1 MNQILYT
8 NTPKKGGTLE
18 IKTVL
23 RIFAIACIIFG
34 LILVGQASYA
44 MITKKGEESQS
55 EPLINVTQSED
66 ILNISIKHDKLID
79 KITYSWNGGEET
91 ILQGK
96 GRKEIDEKIVI
107 PTGKNT
113 LLLKAT
119 DINGKI
125 ASYSEM
131 YTLEQGDTIKPEI
144 ELLVENSKVKIVAV
158 TKYFGLKSIIAGYQA
173 GIRNFG
179 ESRAIEA
186 TKKIEQLP
194 DEIRKNSTF
203 HFIGHLQSNKVEK
216 VVKYFDIIE
225 SVDSLKIAK
234 AISKSACLLNKREK
248 VLLQVNNAG
257 EEQKSGFSKNTL
269 KTELGE
275 ILSLKGIEVLGLMNM
290 APLGVDE
297 NAIEGLFKDIR
308 EFRDELEREFNVTL
322 PELSM
327 GMSNDYKIA
336 LREGATIIRI
346 GRKLFK

>member
-96 GRKEIDEKIVI
+96 GRKEIEEKIVI

-113 LLLKAT
+113 LLLKAI

-144 ELLVENSKVKIVAV
+144 ELLVENSKVKIVAKDE
-158 TKYFGLKSIIAGYQA
+158 TALSYMSYYW
-173 GIRNFG
+173 NN
-179 ESRAIEA
+179 EDE
-186 TKKIEQLP
+186 TKIEVREESPKQIEEKI
-194 DEIRKNSTF
+194 EILKGENTLTIVAVDKAGNEAVKEQTF
-203 HFIGHLQSNKVEK
+203 KGVKKPKIEMSREGNEL
-216 VVKYFDIIE
+216 VVKVKDEEGVQKIE
-225 SVDSLKIAK
+225 YTLNGQFYSTDPENSGASLNMKEVEFRQPL
-234 AISKSACLLNKREK
+234 S
-248 VLLQVNNAG
+248 AG
-257 EEQKSGFSKNTL
+257 ENKITIKAYNVSGL
-269 KTELGE
+269 QE
-275 ILSLKGIEVLGLMNM
+275 EVS
-290 APLGVDE
+290 GV
-297 NAIEGLFKDIR
+297 
-308 EFRDELEREFNVTL
+308 T
-322 PELSM
+322 
-327 GMSNDYKIA
+327 
-336 LREGATIIRI
+336 TI
-346 GRKLFK
+346 

>member
-44 MITKKGEESQS
+44 MITKKSEESQS
-55 EPLINVTQSED
+55 EPLINVTQSDD

-96 GRKEIDEKIVI
+96 GRKEIEERIVI

-113 LLLKAT
+113 LLLKAI

-144 ELLVENSKVKIVAV
+144 ELLVENSKVKIVAKDE
-158 TKYFGLKSIIAGYQA
+158 TALSYMSYYW
-173 GIRNFG
+173 NN
-179 ESRAIEA
+179 EDE
-186 TKKIEQLP
+186 TKIEVREESPKQIEEKI
-194 DEIRKNSTF
+194 EILKGENTLTIVAVDKAGNEAIKEQTF
-203 HFIGHLQSNKVEK
+203 KGVKKPKIEMSREGNEL
-216 VVKYFDIIE
+216 VVKVKDEEGVQKIE
-225 SVDSLKIAK
+225 YTLNGQFYSTDPENTGASLNMKEVEFRQPL
-234 AISKSACLLNKREK
+234 S
-248 VLLQVNNAG
+248 AG
-257 EEQKSGFSKNTL
+257 ENKITIKAYNVSGL
-269 KTELGE
+269 QE
-275 ILSLKGIEVLGLMNM
+275 EVS
-290 APLGVDE
+290 GV
-297 NAIEGLFKDIR
+297 
-308 EFRDELEREFNVTL
+308 T
-322 PELSM
+322 
-327 GMSNDYKIA
+327 
-336 LREGATIIRI
+336 TI
-346 GRKLFK
+346 

>member
-144 ELLVENSKVKIVAV
+144 ELLVENSKVKIVAKDE
-158 TKYFGLKSIIAGYQA
+158 TALSYMSYYW
-173 GIRNFG
+173 NN
-179 ESRAIEA
+179 EDE
-186 TKKIEQLP
+186 TKIEVREESPKQIEEKI
-194 DEIRKNSTF
+194 EILKGENTLTIVAVDKAGNEAVKEQTF
-203 HFIGHLQSNKVEK
+203 KGVKKPKIEMSREGNEL
-216 VVKYFDIIE
+216 VVKVKDEEGVQKIE
-225 SVDSLKIAK
+225 YTLNGQFYSTDPENSGASLNMKEVEFRQPL
-234 AISKSACLLNKREK
+234 S
-248 VLLQVNNAG
+248 AG
-257 EEQKSGFSKNTL
+257 ENKITIKAYNVSGL
-269 KTELGE
+269 QE
-275 ILSLKGIEVLGLMNM
+275 EVS
-290 APLGVDE
+290 GV
-297 NAIEGLFKDIR
+297 
-308 EFRDELEREFNVTL
+308 T
-322 PELSM
+322 
-327 GMSNDYKIA
+327 
-336 LREGATIIRI
+336 TI
-346 GRKLFK
+346 